1 MFNLKFL
8 LIQHQHQKVQKD
20 RNINNLTLLRKVQYM
35 TGKNPYRMRKKKG
48 KINVCHHFNIWTK

>member
-35 TGKNPYRMRKKKG
+35 TGKNPYRMRKRSKKE
-48 KINVCHHFNIWTK
+48 K